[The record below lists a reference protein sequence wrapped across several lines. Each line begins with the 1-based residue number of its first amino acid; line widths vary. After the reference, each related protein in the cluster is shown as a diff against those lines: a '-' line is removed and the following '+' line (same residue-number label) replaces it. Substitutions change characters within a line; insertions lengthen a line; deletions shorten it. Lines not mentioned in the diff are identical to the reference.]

1 MEEKKDIEID
11 IEDISD
17 NEEIHEKGFLN
28 KAALFFL
35 EIIKII
41 ILAGITIGLVRYF
54 LFKPF
59 YVKGQSMEPTFYE
72 KDYLII
78 DEITYRFRGPERGE
92 VVVLD
97 SPVNEDHYLKRIV
110 ALPGER
116 VKVEDNK
123 VVVYND
129 EHLRGL
135 VLEEFYLEEETPG
148 SISVTLGSDQYFVMG
163 DNRDA
168 SYDSRRFGAIDANDI
183 VGRVLFRGWPFSRIS
198 TFDVPEYNINQNN
211 NAA

>member
-110 ALPGER
+110 ALP
-116 VKVEDNK
+116 VN
-123 VVVYND
+123 
-129 EHLRGL
+129 
-135 VLEEFYLEEETPG
+135 EEKLK
-148 SISVTLGSDQYFVMG
+148 I
-163 DNRDA
+163 
-168 SYDSRRFGAIDANDI
+168 IK
-183 VGRVLFRGWPFSRIS
+183 VLF
-198 TFDVPEYNINQNN
+198 TMMNICGD
-211 NAA
+211 